1 MKIKKDDNVLVIAGK
16 DKGKKGKVRFVY
28 PKDHQAL
35 IEGVN
40 IIKTHSKAKAQVKQ
54 AGIIER
60 EAPINLSD
68 LMLIVIVVTIP
79 FVLVTKPWTTVKKQ
93 EFVVLVVRL
102 SNNGWSERKV
112 SQRSYAQT
120 DGSQRL

>member
-28 PKDHQAL
+28 PKKNQAL

-40 IIKTHSKAKAQVKQ
+40 MIKTHSKARAQVKQ

-60 EAPINLSD
+60 EAPVS
-68 LMLIVIVVTIP
+68 
-79 FVLVTKPWTTVKKQ
+79 
-93 EFVVLVVRL
+93 L
-102 SNNGWSERKV
+102 SNVMLMCGRCNHPVRVGYKTLDDGRKARICRGCGEV
-112 SQRSYAQT
+112 IE
-120 DGSQRL
+120 